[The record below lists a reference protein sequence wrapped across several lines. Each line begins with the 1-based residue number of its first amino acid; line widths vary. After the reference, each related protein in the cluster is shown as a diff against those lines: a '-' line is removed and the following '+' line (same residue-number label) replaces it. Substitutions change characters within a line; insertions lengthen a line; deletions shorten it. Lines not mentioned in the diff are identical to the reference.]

1 MLLIT
6 ENQSRRDDIE
16 MTIDPAEGHRLNGG
30 EQSAGDA
37 VLSASEMR
45 LRRLAALEQTTLS
58 QPAPPKYGIPAAAP
72 SLLVDEDEDMQAAIA
87 MSLHNTS
94 EEEATASASSTSGGS
109 SAQPPSDTSG
119 THYEEPFD
127 VSTFHSVMWDDAT
140 TTDNDKTRWIQQGI
154 DLRDK
159 MNVDFATP
167 PPASDS
173 MLTLVGSNHG
183 PWGLVQHHG
192 GPCGVLAAVQAELL
206 RLLLFGS
213 RNPLEYP
220 LEIPQET
227 VSSPNTKTVAD
238 SLVREALAM
247 SIAIIIARATLMPCA
262 VEEDSCNS
270 ISNNKS
276 AHIVLPSNATASGEN
291 DYTGLTWNH
300 LYPADENEANLNVYS
315 IPVPPVSK
323 KRQKMNEETLSTDL
337 LIPTEMRIVKLA
349 NAISKFLLQPLPGGT
364 EHPLEYYRQA
374 GGVLL
379 LTMSLVASRGKDMIL
394 QDMDDNMCKFTSQ
407 FGHCSQELMNL
418 LLTGQ
423 SVSNVFDNTL
433 SPSGGL
439 TLRGIQSRPVI
450 GYLTQ
455 LEALRYCEVGGY
467 YKSPRFPLWV
477 VGSQSHFT
485 VLFGE
490 PNCLK
495 ESKSDI
501 LLEKCR
507 RAFKSI
513 QGAEENGYIPSD
525 SLKEVLNKLE
535 IRIDDDSQYSVL
547 QAMVEMGGAG
557 IVLWDDFWKVA
568 SRLLTGATLLSV
580 LEREDESGG
589 SDDSMPPLLLT
600 NGELEGNEDAKPAAK
615 SMGDYFKGP
624 SAKGVSFAIQRGV
637 GGEQVSAGQETD
649 EEMAR
654 RLAEEWGASEL
665 NSPPAAVAAS
675 PSAAA
680 ARPPSP
686 MEMDSA
692 LSADEQL
699 ARKLQAEDWESDA
712 HISSTTSVDA
722 VTDSPPPPLDGELRG
737 EVLVEDSKL
746 PATDSK
752 MPSAVVTRKLDFERF
767 GNSFR
772 LYHYNGLR
780 GGSLTPFR
788 VTRLTAQ
795 EAVGASVP
803 LTNTGGAGDKGMAAS
818 GDLEDVLRT
827 KWPSC
832 SIDWLGKSSPSID

>member
-1 MLLIT
+1 
-6 ENQSRRDDIE
+6 
-16 MTIDPAEGHRLNGG
+16 MTIDPAEGHRLSGG
-30 EQSAGDA
+30 EQSADDA

-45 LRRLAALEQTTLS
+45 LRRLAALENPTTTS
-58 QPAPPKYGIPAAAP
+58 QASSAPPKYGVSPAAP

-94 EEEATASASSTSGGS
+94 GEEEEEEATMSNGGG
-109 SAQPPSDTSG
+109 AQPPSDTNG
-119 THYEEPFD
+119 PPEEEPFD
-127 VSTFHSVMWDDAT
+127 VSTFHSVMWDDDT

-159 MNVDFATP
+159 MNVDFAAP

-183 PWGLVQHHG
+183 PWGLTQHHG

-220 LEIPQET
+220 LEIPLET
-227 VSSPNTKTVAD
+227 VSSPASKTVAD

-247 SIAIIIARATLMPCA
+247 SIAMIIARATLMPCA
-262 VEEDSCNS
+262 VEEDSYNS
-270 ISNNKS
+270 ISNNKC
-276 AHIVLPSNATASGEN
+276 ARIVLPSSSSASASDEN
-291 DYTGLTWNH
+291 EYTGLTWNH
-300 LYPADENEANLNVYS
+300 LYPADENETNLNVYS

-323 KRQKMNEETLSTDL
+323 KRQKTNEETMSADW
-337 LIPTEMRIVKLA
+337 LIPTEMRVIKLA
-349 NAISKFLLQPLPGGT
+349 NAISIFLLQPLPDET
-364 EHPLEYYRQA
+364 EAPLEYYRQA

-433 SPSGGL
+433 TPSGGL

-490 PNCLK
+490 PTCLK
-495 ESKSDI
+495 ESKSDV

-513 QGAEENGYIPSD
+513 QGAEENGYIPTD
-525 SLKEVLNKLE
+525 SLKEVLNKLD
-535 IRIDDDSQYSVL
+535 IHIDDDAQYSVL

-557 IVLWDDFWKVA
+557 IILWDDFWKVA
-568 SRLLTGATLLSV
+568 SRLLTGATLASV
-580 LEREDESGG
+580 LEREESGG
-589 SDDSMPPLLLT
+589 STGSMPPLLLT
-600 NGELEGNEDAKPAAK
+600 NGELEASADTKPAAM
-615 SMGDYFKGP
+615 SIGDYFKGP

-637 GGEQVSAGQETD
+637 DGEQVSVGLEPETD

-654 RLAEEWGASEL
+654 RLAQEWGADEL
-665 NSPPAAVAAS
+665 NSSPAAVAAT
-675 PSAAA
+675 PAAAA

-699 ARKLQAEDWESDA
+699 ARKLQAEDWESDVPV
-712 HISSTTSVDA
+712 SSTASVDA
-722 VTDSPPPPLDGELRG
+722 VTDSPPPPLEGELRG
-737 EVLVEDSKL
+737 EELVEDSKM

-752 MPSAVVTRKLDFERF
+752 MPSAAVMRKLDFEQF

-772 LYHYNGLR
+772 MYHYNGLR

-788 VTRLTAQ
+788 VTRLTAE

-803 LTNTGGAGDKGMAAS
+803 LTNTGGAGDNGMAS